1 MSLSGAVIASS
12 PWCGPGEVGT
22 KIQLAAGESFDDQHD
37 AGAGRTVQS
46 RYLWWIDGG
55 SYVEQSAAALER
67 STASTVGE
75 DAEVAD
81 ANQAFGQNVKKE
93 SAQELMGGKGH
104 DLFFAAMSIV
114 SPAEGDA
121 LVLEGHKP
129 MVGDGYSMGVAGQ
142 VVENMF
148 GAAEGWLGVDHPVLL
163 AKCPEE
169 VDECAGRGKMLQ

>member
-1 MSLSGAVIASS
+1 M
-12 PWCGPGEVGT
+12 
-22 KIQLAAGESFDDQHD
+22 
-37 AGAGRTVQS
+37 QS

-81 ANQAFGQNVKKE
+81 ANQAFGQNVKKK
-93 SAQELMGGKGH
+93 SAQELMGGNGH
-104 DLFFAAMSIV
+104 DLLFAAMSIV
-114 SPAEGDA
+114 SPTERDA
-121 LVLEGHKP
+121 PVLEGHEA
-129 MVGDGYSMGVAGQ
+129 MVGNSYSMGVAGQ

>member
-1 MSLSGAVIASS
+1 MSLSGAVIARS
-12 PWCGPGEVGT
+12 PWCRPGEVGT
-22 KIQLAAGESFDDQHD
+22 KIQLAAGEPFDDQHD

-46 RYLWWIDGG
+46 RYLWWFAGG

-93 SAQELMGGKGH
+93 SAQELMGGNSH
-104 DLFFAAMSIV
+104 DLLLAAMCIV
-114 SPAEGDA
+114 SPAEGY
-121 LVLEGHKP
+121 VIVFEGHES
-129 MVGDGYSMGVAGQ
+129 MVGDGDAMGVTGP

-148 GAAEGWLGVDHPVLL
+148 GAAERWLGVDHPVLL
-163 AKCPEE
+163 EALPGEATE
-169 VDECAGRGKMLQ
+169 VLGRGKMLE